1 MIHIDCDNSEIN
13 SNADPRLG
21 GTPNRRSCQPCDADA
36 IDGEDSPLQSKRSS
50 RFQIVQMKSKTL
62 FFFFVSFAS
71 IHSKHK

>member
-21 GTPNRRSCQPCDADA
+21 GDRSGRSCQPCDADA

-50 RFQIVQMKSKTL
+50 RFKL
-62 FFFFVSFAS
+62 F
-71 IHSKHK
+71 